1 MDFYVSS
8 DKLIN
13 VTFEID
19 KSSLSDAEEWLG
31 IDNIEPSGDGFIAN
45 LALPDD
51 GGLVNKILSYGGAVK
66 VLQPPELKIK
76 LSETAKK
83 IAASY

>member
-1 MDFYVSS
+1 MTGVQTCA
-8 DKLIN
+8 LPIC
-13 VTFEID
+13 
-19 KSSLSDAEEWLG
+19 
-31 IDNIEPSGDGFIAN
+31 FIAN

>member
-1 MDFYVSS
+1 MKNARVCLATCWKKFPQ
-8 DKLIN
+8 
-13 VTFEID
+13 
-19 KSSLSDAEEWLG
+19 SLRKTAVKTEEWLG

-66 VLQPPELKIK
+66 VLQRTKCPR
-76 LSETAKK
+76 AFN
-83 IAASY
+83 